1 MSNADCVTNFIDRK
15 VICDN
20 KRVSAARKRAK
31 RVGKRARGSE
41 AGALLGVGA
50 RLRHARLIRRY
61 RLKDVARDAGCSESL
76 VSKVEND
83 KLEPSLHVLHKL
95 CGALQIGLGEL
106 FNDSHAGDP
115 ITTRPGQR
123 AVIELDPLRRG
134 KGVRME
140 RVIPYARGHLLQ
152 SNIHVIAPGGSSDG
166 TISHQGEEVGYV
178 IAGEVEL
185 MVDGKAYAL
194 SAGDSFCFR
203 SHLEHG
209 YRNVGKS
216 EARIFWVNTP
226 PTF

>member
-1 MSNADCVTNFIDRK
+1 MSNRDCVTNFIYRK
-15 VICDN
+15 VIGDN
-20 KRVSAARKRAK
+20 KRVAAPRKSSKKA
-31 RVGKRARGSE
+31 V
-41 AGALLGVGA
+41 LGVGA

-95 CGALQIGLGEL
+95 CGALHIGLGEL
-106 FNDSHAGDP
+106 FSDANGGDP
-115 ITTRPGQR
+115 ITTRPGER

-152 SNIHVIAPGGSSDG
+152 GNIHVISAGGSSDG

-185 MVDGKAYAL
+185 RVDGKRYRL
-194 SAGDSFCFR
+194 SAGHSFCFA

-209 YRNVGKS
+209 YRNIGKG

>member
-1 MSNADCVTNFIDRK
+1 MKAPRK
-15 VICDN
+15 GT
-20 KRVSAARKRAK
+20 KRA
-31 RVGKRARGSE
+31 GKHRRGAQAR
-41 AGALLGVGA
+41 ALLGVGA
-50 RLRHARLIRRY
+50 RLRHARLARGY
-61 RLKDVARDAGCSESL
+61 RLKDVAREAGCSESM

-106 FNDSHAGDP
+106 FSDANGGDP

-134 KGVRME
+134 KGIRME

-152 SNIHVIAPGGSSDG
+152 GNIHVIAAGGSSDG

-185 MVDGKAYAL
+185 VVDGKAYVL